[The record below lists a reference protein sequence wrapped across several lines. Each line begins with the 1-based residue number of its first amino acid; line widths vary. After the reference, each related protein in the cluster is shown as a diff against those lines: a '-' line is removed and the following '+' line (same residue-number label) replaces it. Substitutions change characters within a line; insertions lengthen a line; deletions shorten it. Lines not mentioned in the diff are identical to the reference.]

1 MSPQFVSSVA
11 KELDE
16 KVKKF
21 LNRPIEEEI
30 PYLFV
35 DASYF
40 KVRDERA
47 GRYRLKALL
56 IVAQT
61 VKGKDS
67 GLIYL
72 KS

>member
-1 MSPQFVSSVA
+1 
-11 KELDE
+11 
-16 KVKKF
+16 
-21 LNRPIEEEI
+21 
-30 PYLFV
+30 LFV

-72 KS
+72 RS